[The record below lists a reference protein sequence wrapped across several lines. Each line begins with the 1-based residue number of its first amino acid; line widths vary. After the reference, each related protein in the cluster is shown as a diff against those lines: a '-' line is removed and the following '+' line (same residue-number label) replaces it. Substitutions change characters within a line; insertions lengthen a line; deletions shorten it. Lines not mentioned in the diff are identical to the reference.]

1 MTIATHIQLAA
12 IRNQLEFYH
21 SHYGLE
27 DQTNRITT
35 AVHAVA
41 PELVP
46 EINQIWDDLL
56 FMDASAKR
64 RVDEQREQT
73 EKMNAELKTKLDGG
87 LRKFQEDLRRQRPI
101 DPPKF
106 NAQLF
111 RVTDEAVVKR
121 RKRNI
126 WRGVA
131 VGMTVVGLL
140 AIGAASSRQ

>member
-1 MTIATHIQLAA
+1 MAATRVQMAA
-12 IRNQLEFYH
+12 IRNQLEFCHGY
-21 SHYGLE
+21 YDYD
-27 DQTNRITT
+27 DQKTRIEN
-35 AVHAVA
+35 AVKQVA

-46 EINQIWDDLL
+46 DMRYIWSDLVFL
-56 FMDASAKR
+56 DESAKK
-64 RVDEQREQT
+64 RVEEQRKQT
-73 EKMNAELKTKLDGG
+73 AETTAELKSKLDEG
-87 LRKFQEDLRRQRPI
+87 LRKFQEDMRTRRPI

-111 RVTDEAVVKR
+111 RVTDEAVAKR
-121 RKRNI
+121 KKRNI